1 MPSPTPP
8 RPAVRRR
15 ADPPRTSAANGRA
28 ATLSAVTSIR
38 RLVRVLRVA
47 AQRTRATAGIGAAQ
61 LFVLQQLGPEA
72 GLSLNDLAARTFTDR
87 SSVAAVVDRLH
98 ADGLVD
104 RAVDPMDRRRA
115 AVRITAK
122 GRRVL
127 DGAADAPTTKLIAAL
142 RTLSPR
148 QRATLAASLHRLTIA
163 LGAGDDPA
171 PMLFADEIK
180 PAAGRDGRRP
190 KASRTTTAD

>member
-1 MPSPTPP
+1 MATRIDSFSNALAHRLPDD
-8 RPAVRRR
+8 AVRRR
-15 ADPPRTSAANGRA
+15 ARPRRAIADDDRA

-47 AQRTRATAGIGAAQ
+47 AHRTHATAGISAAQ
-61 LFVLQQLGPEA
+61 LFVLQQLGPGA
-72 GLSLNDLAARTFTDR
+72 GLSLNELAARTFTDR

-98 ADGLVD
+98 SDGLVD
-104 RAVDPMDRRRA
+104 RAVDPTDRRRA

-127 DGAADAPTTKLIAAL
+127 DGAEDAPTTKLIAAL

-148 QRATLAASLHRLTIA
+148 QRATLAASLRRLTVA
-163 LGAGDDPA
+163 LGAGEDPA
-171 PMLFADEIK
+171 PMLFADETK
-180 PAAGRDGRRP
+180 PRRALP
-190 KASRTTTAD
+190 P